1 MKLDDRVDGGG
12 LGASLVIALVA
23 VGVAGCSREAE
34 VRSPYAAEFANAR
47 NEATT
52 ETGLK
57 ILEDDVITPAEY
69 QQVEDASVQ
78 CMRDQGLVVKVED
91 EGGLTTELV
100 GLTEDSPQEEIDAM
114 NAEIDAVQKECR
126 AKFDMGPISLLY
138 WEVRRNPENVDF
150 NQAIADCMV
159 RGGHRDEGYDK
170 EAYSQELARYSIT
183 LKAAADGTEYE
194 VEGDLSGQELPP
206 EMTACQQDPTS

>member
-1 MKLDDRVDGGG
+1 MVL
-12 LGASLVIALVA
+12 ALVA
-23 VGVAGCSREAE
+23 VLVTGCSGEAE
-34 VRSPYAAEFANAR
+34 VRNPFAAEFAQAR
-47 NEATT
+47 NEVTT
-52 ETGLK
+52 ETGRK
-57 ILEDDVITPAEY
+57 ILEDDVISATEY

-91 EGGLTTELV
+91 EGGFTTELV
-100 GLTEDSPQEEIDAM
+100 GLTEHSPQEELDAM
-114 NAEIDAVQKECR
+114 NAQIDAVQRECR

-138 WEVRRNPENVDF
+138 WELRRNPDNVDF

-170 EAYSQELARYSIT
+170 EAYSQELARYAIT
-183 LKAAADGTEYE
+183 LKAADDGTEYE

-206 EMTACQQDPTS
+206 EMAACQQDPHD